1 MIRGPLEGS
10 VHVVCCVEPTW
21 LNGFCSIVPVPAPA
35 PAPAPAPV
43 PAPEAPA
50 SFKAVSWSIAK

>member
-21 LNGFCSIVPVPAPA
+21 LNGFWSIVPVPS
-35 PAPAPAPV
+35 PAPAPV
-43 PAPEAPA
+43 PTPAAPAAPA